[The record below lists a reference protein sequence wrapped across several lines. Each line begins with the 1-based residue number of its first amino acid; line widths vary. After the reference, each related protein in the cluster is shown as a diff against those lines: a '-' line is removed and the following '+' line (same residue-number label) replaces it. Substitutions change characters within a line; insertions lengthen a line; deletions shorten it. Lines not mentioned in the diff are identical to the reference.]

1 MTKGKNYKANW
12 VIAQTQPLVCIK
24 ISNKALRELFSK
36 QMSPENIELMKEVFI
51 FSGTTINF
59 KTLDKI
65 SRLFVE
71 RTYTAGTVLLIEN
84 KPVNSVF
91 LIKSG
96 VCEVMSYKSP
106 LRVDASKTF

>member
-1 MTKGKNYKANW
+1 
-12 VIAQTQPLVCIK
+12 
-24 ISNKALRELFSK
+24 
-36 QMSPENIELMKEVFI
+36 MSPENIELMKEVFI